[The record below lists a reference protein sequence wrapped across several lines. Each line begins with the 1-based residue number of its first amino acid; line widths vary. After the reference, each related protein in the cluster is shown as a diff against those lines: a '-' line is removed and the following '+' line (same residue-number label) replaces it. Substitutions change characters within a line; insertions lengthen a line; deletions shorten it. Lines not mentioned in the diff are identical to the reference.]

1 MKGPLFA
8 KPDLKWFVIGALL
21 ISAVHQLTIQGHSQG
36 PKLSSQIIE
45 SDYRASE
52 DEMQQLLAYA
62 VEHPSAEAYRRVAV
76 CYQNRGEIRR
86 ALHYLQ
92 EAEKVDD
99 DMLD

>member
-21 ISAVHQLTIQGHSQG
+21 IAAVHQLTIQGHSQG
-36 PKLSSQIIE
+36 PKLSPQIIE
-45 SDYRASE
+45 PDYMASE
-52 DEMQQLLAYA
+52 DEVQQLLAYA
-62 VEHPSAEAYRRVAV
+62 VEHPSAEVYRRVAV

-92 EAEKVDD
+92 EAEKAGEV
-99 DMLD
+99 LD